1 MNWVQR
7 IFARRRMYRDL
18 SEEIRQHL
26 DEKVEALMA
35 TGLSREQAAAAARRE
50 FGNVAALEERGRE
63 AWQWPSIESLI
74 FDHPVCASS
83 ASPPAVV
90 HCRRGSR
97 AGSRHWR
104 QHRGVQRD

>member
-1 MNWVQR
+1 MSWIKR
-7 IFARRRMYRDL
+7 IVARGRMYRDL

-26 DEKVEALMA
+26 DEKIDVLMA
-35 TGLSREQAAAAARRE
+35 TGLSREQAAAVARRE

-74 FDHPVCASS
+74 FDIRYALRQLR
-83 ASPPAVV
+83 PPAIV
-90 HCRRGSR
+90 HRRRRAR
-97 AGSRHWR
+97 AGARDRR